1 MNYQIHIT
9 KIAERDLNR
18 AVDHIEF
25 ALKNP
30 QAADRL
36 LDDTER
42 EIMSLAT
49 MPERYVLVDDPLL
62 AAWGIRFVQIKNYLA
77 FYMVS
82 KETQTVHI
90 IRFLYGK
97 SDWVSILRNNFI
109 PE

>member
-49 MPERYVLVDDPLL
+49 KELL
-62 AAWGIRFVQIKNYLA
+62 GIYSSEQL
-77 FYMVS
+77 
-82 KETQTVHI
+82 QT
-90 IRFLYGK
+90 
-97 SDWVSILRNNFI
+97 
-109 PE
+109 